1 MTNVTKNVKIVVSM
15 SMIWMAFL
23 QTILLEH

>member
-23 QTILLEH
+23 QTILL